1 MNHTSASFRRPFKGF
16 TLTELLIAV
25 SILGVL
31 STIAVPN
38 FTRQFTKTKQ
48 SEAVATLT
56 QLQQKLASYVDVYKA
71 PPPSW
76 KSLSDYSL
84 VMTASGPA
92 SETTAFTTTTIALPG
107 NNYDLDAKL
116 VATNLYTLSATPKNS
131 QANQDGY
138 NAVACLD
145 LNNGATDYKKGPMDR
160 EPENETKGPSANE
173 QDLVCRAC
181 MAAGTC

>member
-1 MNHTSASFRRPFKGF
+1 MNKKSKGF
-16 TLTELLIAV
+16 TITELLVAV
-25 SILGVL
+25 SILGIL
-31 STIAVPN
+31 SSIAVPK
-38 FTRQFTKTKQ
+38 FTQQFTKAKQ

-92 SETTAFTTTTIALPG
+92 SETTAFTTTSITLPG
-107 NNYDLDAKL
+107 NNYDVDAKL

-131 QANQDGY
+131 QAIRDGY
-138 NAVACLD
+138 NAIACLD
-145 LNNGATDYKKGPMDR
+145 LNIGATDYKKGPIDR
-160 EPENETKGPSANE
+160 EPENETKGPSATE

-181 MAAGTC
+181 MATGTC

>member
-1 MNHTSASFRRPFKGF
+1 MSRPSPGF
-16 TLTELLIAV
+16 TITELLAAV
-25 SILGVL
+25 AIVGILT
-31 STIAVPN
+31 TISLPN

-71 PPPSW
+71 APPSW
-76 KSLSDYSL
+76 KSMSDYSL

-92 SETTAFTTTTIALPG
+92 SETTAFTTTSITLPG
-107 NNYDLDAKL
+107 NNYDVDAKL

-131 QANQDGY
+131 QAIQDGY
-138 NAVACLD
+138 NAIACLD
-145 LNNGATDYKKGPMDR
+145 LNNGATDYKKGPIDR

-181 MAAGTC
+181 MATGTC

>member
-1 MNHTSASFRRPFKGF
+1 MNRSSPGF
-16 TLTELLIAV
+16 TITELLAAV
-25 SILGVL
+25 AIVGILAAISL
-31 STIAVPN
+31 PN

-92 SETTAFTTTTIALPG
+92 SETTAFTTTSITLPG
-107 NNYDLDAKL
+107 NNYDVDAKL

-131 QANQDGY
+131 QAIQDGY
-138 NAVACLD
+138 NAIACLD
-145 LNNGATDYKKGPMDR
+145 LNNGATDYKKGPIDR

-181 MAAGTC
+181 MASGTC

>member
-1 MNHTSASFRRPFKGF
+1 MNKKSQGF
-16 TLTELLIAV
+16 TITELLVAV
-25 SILGVL
+25 SILGLL
-31 STIAVPN
+31 SSIAIPK
-38 FTRQFTKTKQ
+38 FTQQFTKAKQ

-84 VMTASGPA
+84 VMTSSGPA
-92 SETTAFTTTTIALPG
+92 SETTAFTTTSITLPG
-107 NNYDLDAKL
+107 NNYAVDAKL
-116 VATNLYTLSATPKNS
+116 FATNLYTLSATPKNS
-131 QANQDGY
+131 QAIQDGY
-138 NAVACLD
+138 NAIACLD
-145 LNNGATDYKKGPMDR
+145 LNNGATDYKKGPIDR

-181 MAAGTC
+181 MASSTC

>member
-1 MNHTSASFRRPFKGF
+1 MEKSSPGF
-16 TLTELLIAV
+16 SITELLIAV

-31 STIAVPN
+31 SSIALPN

-84 VMTASGPA
+84 VMTSSGPA
-92 SETTAFTTTTIALPG
+92 SETTPFTTTTITLPG
-107 NNYDLDAKL
+107 NNYDVNAKR
-116 VATNLYTLSATPKNS
+116 VATNLYTITATPKNS
-131 QANQDGY
+131 QAIQDGY
-138 NAVACLD
+138 NAIACLD
-145 LNNGATDYKKGPMDR
+145 LNNGATDYQKGPINRD
-160 EPENETKGPSANE
+160 PQGTTENAQILGRSANE
-173 QDLVCRAC
+173 KDLVCRAC
-181 MAAGTC
+181 MKAGNC